1 MREVQASR
9 RPFVSPFVHTH
20 LLFTGCC
27 GCCALRPR
35 PPGPV
40 PRHCQLNRN
49 SVRPQHHSDLALH
62 TQAAAAVPG
71 TSSLSASSLRPP
83 TSLPHTPG
91 TTTFTH
97 SRTRQTAPHL
107 LLLSP
112 LTTPQRYHP
121 YHWKLATQ
129 HTRTRIILTH
139 LTPTCRVVTPSRTLP
154 SLLPIAPHLPRAS
167 LAPTPVSIN
176 KCHHFQP
183 TGWVGQ
189 SSTRSKVSANCR
201 PSPPSPLCRAERR
214 GSVSLAYPFFCNR
227 AEEC

>member
-139 LTPTCRVVTPSRTLP
+139 LTPTCRVVTPSP
-154 SLLPIAPHLPRAS
+154 DPPIASPHR
-167 LAPTPVSIN
+167 
-176 KCHHFQP
+176 
-183 TGWVGQ
+183 
-189 SSTRSKVSANCR
+189 
-201 PSPPSPLCRAERR
+201 PPSPTCISRTHSRQHQQVPLLPTHRLGGPVFNSFKGKRKLPTLPPLPPLSCRTEGLCL
-214 GSVSLAYPFFCNR
+214 VSLPLLLQPR
-227 AEEC
+227 